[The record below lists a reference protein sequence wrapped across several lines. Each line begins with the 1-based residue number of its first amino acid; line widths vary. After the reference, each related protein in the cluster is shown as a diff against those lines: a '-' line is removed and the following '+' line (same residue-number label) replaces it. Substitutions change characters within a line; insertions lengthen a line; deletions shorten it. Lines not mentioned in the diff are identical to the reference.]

1 MKVKGNGRIQNR
13 IGKQK
18 APGKGT
24 CPTHVEVEGENQVH
38 TYAADGRMDGQ
49 TDTHI
54 PHSSGG
60 GVMV

>member
-1 MKVKGNGRIQNR
+1 MAEYR
-13 IGKQK
+13 IGTQK

-38 TYAADGRMDGQ
+38 TYPVDGQMDRQ
-49 TDTHI
+49 TDTHT
-54 PHSSGG
+54 PHSSGD